1 MEVSHLK
8 NNDNYYT
15 SGQFAKK
22 AHVSVRTIRFYDKQ
36 NILKPAFVN
45 EKGARFYADDDFVR
59 LQQVLL
65 FKYLGFSLEEIKSM
79 TINNS
84 NNNIL
89 LNSLKL
95 QQKLVKDKIEQLEL
109 VSNAINKTYEAV
121 SLNNSVDWNYMLEL
135 IHLTGM
141 QNSLQTQYQNA
152 SNISARIN
160 LHQMYSTGKPS
171 WFEWIYDNCN
181 ITSNMNI
188 LEIGCGS
195 GTFWTINKDKLP
207 NNINVTISDISEGMV
222 RDAKRNISEKIIANN
237 FNYKVVDGC
246 NIPFSDN
253 TFDLV
258 IANHVLFY
266 CDTPSIACKEI
277 RRILKP
283 NGTFVCSTYSSR
295 HMQEISSLV
304 KEFDERIVLSA
315 QNLYTIFGLDNGK
328 DILKPFFNNVNKII
342 YQDSLIVDKPEP
354 LIEYIMSCHGNQNQY
369 LLDRYTAFKS
379 FVNEKLKKPMHIT
392 KDAGIFICR

>member
-1 MEVSHLK
+1 MK

-84 NNNIL
+84 NNNML

-222 RDAKRNISEKIIANN
+222 RDAKSNISEKIIANN

-277 RRILKP
+277 SRILKP

-392 KDAGIFICR
+392 KDAGIFICK

>member
-1 MEVSHLK
+1 MK

-195 GTFWTINKDKLP
+195 KIRL
-207 NNINVTISDISEGMV
+207 V
-222 RDAKRNISEKIIANN
+222 KIITSSSMSL
-237 FNYKVVDGC
+237 C
-246 NIPFSDN
+246 P
-253 TFDLV
+253 DL
-258 IANHVLFY
+258 
-266 CDTPSIACKEI
+266 
-277 RRILKP
+277 
-283 NGTFVCSTYSSR
+283 
-295 HMQEISSLV
+295 
-304 KEFDERIVLSA
+304 
-315 QNLYTIFGLDNGK
+315 
-328 DILKPFFNNVNKII
+328 
-342 YQDSLIVDKPEP
+342 
-354 LIEYIMSCHGNQNQY
+354 
-369 LLDRYTAFKS
+369 
-379 FVNEKLKKPMHIT
+379 
-392 KDAGIFICR
+392 

>member
-1 MEVSHLK
+1 MK
-8 NNDNYYT
+8 NDKYYT

-45 EKGARFYADDDFVR
+45 EKGARFYTDDDFVR

-84 NNNIL
+84 DSRML

-181 ITSNMNI
+181 ITSDMKI

-195 GTFWTINKDKLP
+195 GSFWTINKDKLP
-207 NNINVTISDISEGMV
+207 NDINVTISDISEGMV
-222 RDAKRNISEKIIANN
+222 RDAKRNISEKIINNN

-266 CDTPSIACKEI
+266 CDNPSVACKEI
-277 RRILKP
+277 SRVLKP
-283 NGTFVCSTYSSR
+283 TGHFVCSTYSSR

-315 QNLYTIFGLDNGK
+315 QNLYTIFGLDNAET
-328 DILKPFFNNVNKII
+328 ILKPFFNNINKVI
-342 YQDSLIVDKPEP
+342 YKDSLIVDKSEP

-392 KDAGIFICR
+392 KDAGIFICN